1 MGYYTYPD
9 MCDSVNTHS
18 LVCAHVCMHTGA
30 CKHAHTYS
38 GMWEHALP
46 LPHLLPPPH
55 THLCVPSCCHAGMIW
70 LVYVAFYPEINHI
83 SFYYKCATVR
93 PGAGDCTAALIILS
107 PVLRPQRVA
116 ESCDNNCRHAVLF
129 KRAFRRKVIYTDMAT
144 RNHLLLVLLP

>member
-1 MGYYTYPD
+1 MERDLYNSGLPAKEVQNNLLKSLKAFNSFAFSLPD
-9 MCDSVNTHS
+9 SI
-18 LVCAHVCMHTGA
+18 
-30 CKHAHTYS
+30 
-38 GMWEHALP
+38 
-46 LPHLLPPPH
+46 PPPH